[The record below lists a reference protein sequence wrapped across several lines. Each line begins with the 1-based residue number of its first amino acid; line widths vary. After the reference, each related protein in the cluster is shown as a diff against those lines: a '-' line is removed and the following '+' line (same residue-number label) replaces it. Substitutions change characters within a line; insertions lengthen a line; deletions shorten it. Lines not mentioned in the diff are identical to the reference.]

1 MFSSDA
7 HATEHWYARPST
19 TAAADSAAGVAA
31 AAPAASA
38 SEPSAPRSFPD
49 DPRLGRFLH
58 CRWCS
63 ASPRLLSDDD
73 GPRLAA
79 AADFGAPQPLRCR
92 FSCTSGDGS
101 LNANGSSLSTDA
113 MSSLS
118 LMSVLRRA
126 DHLAAGFVV
135 FVATALRLDSS
146 RPRPSAPLALPF
158 IPALV
163 EATEARCRPGIVP
176 AATSVDCLATANG
189 GRAPC
194 LHVPRCSWPRTR
206 GSRAALPGPAFCG
219 RRTGAEFSSRFA
231 PNVERFGWI

>member
-79 AADFGAPQPLRCR
+79 ADFGAPQPLRCR

-146 RPRPSAPLALPF
+146 RPRPSAPLALPL

-176 AATSVDCLATANG
+176 AATRVDCLATANG
-189 GRAPC
+189 GRAPWPP
-194 LHVPRCSWPRTR
+194 PRCSWPR
-206 GSRAALPGPAFCG
+206 GSRCLTLPSAQD
-219 RRTGAEFSSRFA
+219 RAEFSPRFA